1 MKANLRKRDKFVL
14 KCGICCVLLQWK
26 RNNSSMK
33 GNRLY
38 KYEKLCSRTAI
49 NNIFGSGKSAI
60 CYPLRAAFSI
70 GDDNGTPAQFLISIP
85 KKKIRK
91 AVNRVLLRRRVREA
105 YRLNRHLLIP
115 HLQEKKCSLKV
126 AFLYLSDEIADY
138 SVINDK
144 MQALMKKI
152 NDTVDKL
159 FQENTT
165 PTNPQ

>member
-1 MKANLRKRDKFVL
+1 
-14 KCGICCVLLQWK
+14 
-26 RNNSSMK
+26 MK

-49 NNIFGSGKSAI
+49 NNIFVRGKSVI

-70 GDDNGTPAQFLISIP
+70 AADTGTPVQFLVSIP

-105 YRLNRHLLIP
+105 YRLNRSELVSHI
-115 HLQEKKCSLKV
+115 KAKGCSLKV

-138 SVINDK
+138 AVIDAK

-152 NDTVDKL
+152 NEAVDKSASA
-159 FQENTT
+159 ENAS
-165 PTNPQ
+165 NSES